1 MLLIL
6 RWQEALFFRIPE
18 RLLGINGEYVGV
30 EFGQLR
36 KFRAFR
42 RVVVTALGVLAHLL
56 EA

>member
-42 RVVVTALGVLAHLL
+42 RVVVTALGVLAHLV